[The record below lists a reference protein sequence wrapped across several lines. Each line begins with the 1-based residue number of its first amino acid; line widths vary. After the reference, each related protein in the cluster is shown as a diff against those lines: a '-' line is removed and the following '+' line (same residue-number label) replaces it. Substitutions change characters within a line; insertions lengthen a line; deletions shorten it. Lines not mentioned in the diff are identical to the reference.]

1 VYVPLLLLAVSLGV
15 LVGGAELL
23 VRGSVGVAHR
33 MGVSAFFIGLTIV
46 GFGTSAP
53 ELSTSLI
60 AAYKGSGGIAVGNV
74 VGSNICNVLLIL
86 GATALVRPIAIRLA
100 LVRAELFVVVGV
112 SVLPFVALATGSVV
126 TRAHGLAMVAL
137 LGVYLWRGYLAGRRD
152 SSPAAGGLEAQ
163 IEQGVG
169 IDPAKPARISVSVLL
184 IAAGLVLLVA
194 GSWLLVGSASDLA
207 RGFGVSELIIGLTI
221 VAVGTSAPELFT
233 SIVAAFRRQSDI
245 AVGNV
250 LGSNVFNILGILGIT
265 SVMKPQAIEGNVFR
279 FDLPVMLGAAV
290 LLTILMRTGARLSR
304 WEGGIMLGAYI
315 AYVLFLYF
323 AR

>member
-1 VYVPLLLLAVSLGV
+1 MHVSLLLLAVSLGV

-23 VRGSVGVAHR
+23 VRGAVGVAHR

-60 AAYKGSGGIAVGNV
+60 AAYKGAGDIAIGNV

-86 GATALVRPIAIRLA
+86 GTTALVRPIAIRLS
-100 LVRAELFVVVGV
+100 LVRADLFVVLAI
-112 SVLPFVALATGSVV
+112 SVLPFLALATGSVV
-126 TRAHGLAMVAL
+126 TRAQGLGMIAL
-137 LGVYLWRGYLAGRRD
+137 LGLYIWRGYLVGRRD
-152 SSPAAGGLEAQ
+152 LSPMGAGLEAE
-163 IEQGVG
+163 IERTVG
-169 IDPAKPARISVSVLL
+169 IDPTKPTRFLANVML
-184 IAAGLVLLVA
+184 IAAGLVLLVG

-207 RGFGVSELIIGLTI
+207 RGFGVSQLVIGLTV

-233 SIVAAFRRQSDI
+233 SVVAALRKQSDI

-265 SVMKPQAIEGNVFR
+265 AAVKPQGIDANVFR
-279 FDLPVMLGAAV
+279 FDLPVMIGAAL
-290 LLTILMRTGARLSR
+290 LLTLLMRTGARLSR
-304 WEGGIMLGAYI
+304 LEGSVMLGLYG
-315 AYVLFLYF
+315 AYVLFLYLS
-323 AR
+323 R